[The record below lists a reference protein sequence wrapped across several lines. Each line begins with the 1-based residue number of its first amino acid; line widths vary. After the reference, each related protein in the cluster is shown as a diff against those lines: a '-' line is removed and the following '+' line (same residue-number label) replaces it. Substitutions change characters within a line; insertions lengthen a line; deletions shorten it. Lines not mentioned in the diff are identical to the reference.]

1 LVKKYTTIKIT
12 QECYDKI
19 TDCEAVFLK
28 QNKKM
33 IGLNITKSFI
43 IERALNLY
51 AYGDPDG
58 A

>member
-1 LVKKYTTIKIT
+1 MVQSYVTIKIT
-12 QECYDKI
+12 KEVYDKI
-19 TDCEAVFLK
+19 TDAEAVFLK
-28 QNKKM
+28 QNKAY
-33 IGLNITKSFI
+33 IGLKVTKSFI